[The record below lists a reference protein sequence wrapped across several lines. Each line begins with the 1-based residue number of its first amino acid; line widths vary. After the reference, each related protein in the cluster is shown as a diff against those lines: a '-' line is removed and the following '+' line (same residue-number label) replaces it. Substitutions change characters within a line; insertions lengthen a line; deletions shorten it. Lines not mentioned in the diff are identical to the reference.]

1 MKKIFTLSVPI
12 LLCFIFTFSQSADA
26 YRATKTVNNV
36 TAKADLPY
44 FSDWNGCGNYKAY
57 SSTTRTGF
65 KKLTH
70 QVSFYTVGGSVS
82 FSGAG
87 ASGSGSSP
95 GYSRSTTSKS
105 YKSSGN
111 VCGSGFT
118 IYLGMYTTTIVD
130 YSNRTYTATAKI

>member
-1 MKKIFTLSVPI
+1 MLIEPPKLQIASLFFSNQSVNP
-12 LLCFIFTFSQSADA
+12 D
-26 YRATKTVNNV
+26 NNV

-44 FSDWNGCGNYKAY
+44 LSDWKGCGKYKAL

-70 QVSFYTVGGSVS
+70 QVSFYTVGGGVS

-95 GYSRSTTSKS
+95 GYSKSTTSKS

-111 VCGSGFT
+111 VCGSGLT

>member
-1 MKKIFTLSVPI
+1 L
-12 LLCFIFTFSQSADA
+12 
-26 YRATKTVNNV
+26 
-36 TAKADLPY
+36 
-44 FSDWNGCGNYKAY
+44 SDWKGCGKYKAL

-95 GYSRSTTSKS
+95 GYSRSTTTKS
-105 YKSSGN
+105 YSSSGN
-111 VCGSGFT
+111 VCGSGLT
-118 IYLGMYTTTIVD
+118 IYLGSTLLL
-130 YSNRTYTATAKI
+130 